1 MVSVIGITHP
11 EHRTNWAFY
20 MHEKISEYVA
30 NHPDLPERLR
40 HFAYDK
46 LVNQGFSRAYA
57 ESVVY

>member
-20 MHEKISEYVA
+20 MHERVSQIVGEYC
-30 NHPDLPERLR
+30 DLPEGLKRLI
-40 HFAYDK
+40 YNK
-46 LVNQGFSRAYA
+46 LIEQGFSRAYA